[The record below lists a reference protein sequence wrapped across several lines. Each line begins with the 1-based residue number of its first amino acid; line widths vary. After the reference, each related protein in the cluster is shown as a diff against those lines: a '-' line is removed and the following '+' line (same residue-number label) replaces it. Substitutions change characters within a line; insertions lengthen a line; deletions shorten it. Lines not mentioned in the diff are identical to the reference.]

1 MAQAAFTQTL
11 TAQQIVHQADDD
23 AGSPGKYLD
32 PLTSGE
38 TLGAPAYVR
47 LQSLLDHEAQSG
59 DYPFRNDRLTI
70 SVSSRMTV
78 LPSDFWRATFPEA
91 WIYDSGGN
99 RVSLRIMGE
108 GEFHAR
114 LSDASKGTGQPMA
127 CTVMLNHGAAQGGTG
142 QGVLLVEPSPDRA
155 YQVEL
160 PYQPLSLPLGTIL
173 SIPWFPYSL
182 WLIKALAVELFINQD
197 DTRMIAVGA
206 ERDRLKR
213 EIQRTQ
219 HGPGMRNAQL
229 GMHPNVF
236 RTPLRF

>member
-1 MAQAAFTQTL
+1 MALAAFTQTL

-32 PLTSGE
+32 ASRNE
-38 TLGAPAYVR
+38 TLDAPAYVR
-47 LQSLLDHEAQSG
+47 LQALLDHEAQSG

-70 SVSSRMTV
+70 SVSSRLTT

-91 WIYDSGGN
+91 WIYDSSGD
-99 RVSLRIMGE
+99 RQPLRIMGE
-108 GEFHAR
+108 GDLHAH
-114 LSDASKGTGQPMA
+114 LSDATKATGLPLA
-127 CTVMLNHGAAQGGTG
+127 CGVMLNRGAAQGGAP
-142 QGVLLVEPSPDRA
+142 QGVLLVEPAPDRA
-155 YQVEL
+155 YLVEL
-160 PYQPLSLPLGTIL
+160 PYQPLALPLGTIT
-173 SIPWFPYSL
+173 STPWFPYSL
-182 WLIKALAVELFINQD
+182 WLIKALATELFINQD
-197 DTRMIAVGA
+197 DTRMLPVAA

-219 HGPGMRNAQL
+219 HGPGMRDAQL